1 MGVPLNVI
9 DCHCFLKVVPAMQQF
24 VSLILRFQI
33 QLHLRQYLFPLA
45 VLPVKLLFAEADYNH
60 SKNLKSISVKRAVQ
74 SAYMYQSQEVL
85 YHSADKGCG

>member
-45 VLPVKLLFAEADYNH
+45 VLPVKLLFAEVDYSH
-60 SKNLKSISVKRAVQ
+60 SKNLENIFVKLA
-74 SAYMYQSQEVL
+74 E
-85 YHSADKGCG
+85 